1 MDTLIVNKASKEDL
15 ELLIRIAKRMGID
28 IEYVPKNAK
37 NKTSEPAPFDLMTKE
52 EKEKHIMELSKKVN
66 KAGTKRWFKEMGLD
80 YDSYFGQ
87 QSTH

>member
-28 IEYVPKNAK
+28 IEYVPKKAK
-37 NKTSEPAPFDLMTKE
+37 NKTSEPAPFDLMTEE

-66 KAGTKRWFKEMGLD
+66 KGMTKRWFKEMGLD
-80 YDSYFGQ
+80 YDSYFRQ
-87 QSTH
+87 

>member
-37 NKTSEPAPFDLMTKE
+37 NKTSEPAPFDLMTEE

-66 KAGTKRWFKEMGLD
+66 KSIHTKYVKPILD
-80 YDSYFGQ
+80 DCYNRQ
-87 QSTH
+87 